1 MRVLQV
7 IDSYSFGGAERLLA
21 TLNGVAPAAG
31 LEMTAASLS
40 PYTVERTASLPLLEA
55 AGLQPSFIGVR
66 KLLDPSGIRKIVA
79 AIRASGCD
87 VVHAHLGTSTTLVP
101 IAAKIAKVPCVST
114 LHHLPRHKEQL
125 SAKVKDHLHIRCG
138 ERGHALVF
146 VSDAARN
153 AARRIY
159 GKPLGNWITLHNGV
173 DLSAFRPPAGP
184 GRDELPAEL
193 GIAPGTPV
201 VTIVAAL
208 RQPKGH
214 EVALRAW
221 PAVREAVP
229 GATLL
234 IVGDGPHRATLEGL
248 AGEGVVFTGARED
261 VPALLRGSTLALLP
275 SLTEAL
281 PTSLI
286 ESAATGLPAVATTV
300 GGTPEVIEHGST
312 GTLVEP
318 NDAAALSA
326 AVVELLGDS
335 DRRELYGLAARRLA
349 EERFD
354 LLGWAGRLSDLYDT
368 ALRTS
373 RTRVIRQHPEHRGVT

>member
-1 MRVLQV
+1 M
-7 IDSYSFGGAERLLA
+7 
-21 TLNGVAPAAG
+21 
-31 LEMTAASLS
+31 
-40 PYTVERTASLPLLEA
+40 
-55 AGLQPSFIGVR
+55 
-66 KLLDPSGIRKIVA
+66 
-79 AIRASGCD
+79 
-87 VVHAHLGTSTTLVP
+87 
-101 IAAKIAKVPCVST
+101 
-114 LHHLPRHKEQL
+114 
-125 SAKVKDHLHIRCG
+125 
-138 ERGHALVF
+138 
-146 VSDAARN
+146 
-153 AARRIY
+153 
-159 GKPLGNWITLHNGV
+159 TLHNGV

-184 GRDELPAEL
+184 GRDELPADL

-208 RQPKGH
+208 REPKGH
-214 EVALRAW
+214 EFALRAW
-221 PAVREAVP
+221 PTVRAAVP

-248 AGEGVVFTGARED
+248 AAGLGEGGESGNGVVFTGARED

-312 GTLVEP
+312 GTLVAPRDSE
-318 NDAAALSA
+318 ALAS
-326 AVVELLGDS
+326 AVVELLGDA
-335 DRRELYGLAARRLA
+335 DRRELFGQAARRLA

-354 LLGWAGRLSDLYDT
+354 LLGWVGRLSDLYDT

-373 RTRVIRQHPEHRGVT
+373 RTRGTRPHPDSDRAMRSEHRGVT